1 MTGSRQVQFGI
12 CGYYNDLT
20 EYLAWLRLAEGLG
33 YDLVGYGD
41 TQNLIPDVYVG
52 LTAMALETTRIKL
65 CSTVTNPVTRHPAVT
80 ASAMAAVQKL
90 SGGRT
95 ICGIG
100 TGDSALLN
108 IGERPATVDEIEE
121 YCVAFKGLCAGE
133 EVSWR
138 GHEFKLQWEAEP
150 VPLFIAAEGP
160 RMMHLAGRIADGV
173 IFANG
178 VSEDVIRDN
187 VRRVSEGARF
197 AGRDPSEIELWF
209 FAKPYF
215 AESEEQA
222 WREVAWTLAASANHA
237 FRFSLEGKFVPE
249 EHREGVRNLQ
259 REYASHE
266 HNKKDAGA
274 HNASLVEKNGLSEFL
289 GRRFL
294 IAGTPDRI
302 VERIREMAGHGATNL
317 ICTAIFDDQ
326 AGYTR
331 RLAEEVVSAFRS

>member
-1 MTGSRQVQFGI
+1 MQFGI
-12 CGYYNDLT
+12 CGYYDDLA
-20 EYLAWLRLAEGLG
+20 EYLAWLRLAEALG

-41 TQNLIPDVYVG
+41 TQNLIPDLYVA
-52 LTAMALETTRIKL
+52 LTAMALETTQIKL
-65 CSTVTNPVTRHPAVT
+65 CSTVTNPVTRHPAVA

-90 SGGRT
+90 SDGRT
-95 ICGIG
+95 YCGIG

-108 IGERPATVDEIEE
+108 IGERPATVTEIEE
-121 YCVAFKGLCAGE
+121 YCLAFRGLCAGE

-138 GHEFKLQWEAEP
+138 GREFKLEWSAAP
-150 VPLFIAAEGP
+150 VPLWIAAEGP

-173 IFANG
+173 IFGNG
-178 VSEDVIRDN
+178 ISEDVIRDN
-187 VRRVSEGARF
+187 VRRVSEGARS

-249 EHREGVRNLQ
+249 EHREGLRGLQ
-259 REYASHE
+259 REYASAE
-266 HNKKDAGA
+266 HNKKDSGA
-274 HNASLVEKNGLSEFL
+274 HNASLVAKYGLSEFL

-294 IAGTPDRI
+294 IAGSSDRI
-302 VERIREMAGHGATNL
+302 VERIREIAGHGATNL
-317 ICTAIFDDQ
+317 ICTAIFEDQ
-326 AGYTR
+326 TGYTR
-331 RLAEEVVSAFRS
+331 RLADEVVSAFRD